1 MRKTDTDQDIMIGL
15 SAVDIADISNSSAG
29 GYLIILSGLPG
40 TGKSYFAKQ
49 ISDLVPCAV
58 VSSDRVRKALFVR
71 PKYTREEHDRVFSVC
86 HEIIKRLLT
95 QSYKVVFDATNL
107 NERFRKPLY
116 DIANQVQC
124 PFTVVSVSAHLD
136 IVTERLRLRMEVDN
150 SKDYSDADINVYN
163 FLRNGRQSISE
174 SHIKMISPE
183 DNARVVKE
191 IISYF
196 NSVDHFSNI

>member
-1 MRKTDTDQDIMIGL
+1 MGYVDSDEDVAIGL
-15 SAVDIADISNSSAG
+15 SSVDISNSSSCSDGA
-29 GYLIILSGLPG
+29 YLIILSGLPG

-86 HEIIKRLLT
+86 HKIIKRLLT
-95 QSYKVVFDATNL
+95 QSHKVVFDATNL

-196 NSVDHFSNI
+196 HSVDHFSNI